1 MSTPGI
7 ILVGSLVLIM
17 IVCFVFLFLMYV
29 ALECRD
35 STIETYKHEL
45 DKTNNKLMCL
55 SAQLESKGFYISKLW
70 SDSLTIERLNDE

>member
-7 ILVGSLVLIM
+7 ILVGGLVLVI
-17 IVCFVFLFLMYV
+17 IGLFVMLFLMYV

-35 STIETYKHEL
+35 VTIDTYKHEL

-70 SDSLTIERLNDE
+70 SDSLTIERLKDE

>member
-7 ILVGSLVLIM
+7 ILVGCLVLAI
-17 IVCFVFLFLMYV
+17 IILFVLLFLMYV

-35 STIETYKHEL
+35 TTIEIYKNEL

-55 SAQLESKGFYISKLW
+55 SAQLESKGFYISNLH
-70 SDSLTIERLNDE
+70 SDSLTIKRFNDE